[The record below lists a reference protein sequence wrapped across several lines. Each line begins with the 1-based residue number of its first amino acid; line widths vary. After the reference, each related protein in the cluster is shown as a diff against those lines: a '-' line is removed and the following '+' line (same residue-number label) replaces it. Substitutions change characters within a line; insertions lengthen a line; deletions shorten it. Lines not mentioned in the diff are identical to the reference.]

1 MDKFTG
7 TEKVMG
13 TIFESKATRDQRLK
27 EAEKQKKLQEIKDK
41 EAKLTKLNESK
52 KPVKEADVKIPGP
65 RQFVKTING
74 YNIYR
79 VAKQYDD
86 GEGRFLIYDLKSPYS
101 LHRFNTLQDAEEFAN
116 GTQTESKKP
125 VKEAYGDTIREIEL
139 IPTPTS
145 QDIPDSLL
153 DMMWDRSANGIVIE
167 PRHEQTP
174 FAWDADFEIVGSEF
188 IVRGGIG
195 PGGPGYGSVVIKLP
209 LNKASRYYRIFINP
223 DFGQMSEEFVEF
235 SETMT
240 ELGWKLKF

>member
-13 TIFESKATRDQRLK
+13 IIFESKATRDQRLK
-27 EAEKQKKLQEIKDK
+27 EALKQKKLQEIKDK

-52 KPVKEADVKIPGP
+52 KPVKEA
-65 RQFVKTING
+65 
-74 YNIYR
+74 
-79 VAKQYDD
+79 
-86 GEGRFLIYDLKSPYS
+86 
-101 LHRFNTLQDAEEFAN
+101 
-116 GTQTESKKP
+116 
-125 VKEAYGDTIREIEL
+125 YGDTIREIEL
-139 IPTPTS
+139 MPTPTS

-167 PRHEQTP
+167 PRHEEVP
-174 FAWDADFEIVGSEF
+174 FAWDAVFEIVGSEF

-209 LNKASRYYRIFINP
+209 LDKASRYYKIFINP